1 MSQCIYD
8 AHLRVTLKLGQCL
21 RGEKY
26 QKRDIKVLEKDSKSQ
41 NLYLRNMGL
50 KKEGKR

>member
-8 AHLRVTLKLGQCL
+8 AHLRVALKLWQCL
-21 RGEKY
+21 RSKKC

-41 NLYLRNMGL
+41 NLYLRNIGL